1 LETEEFKRA
10 TGGREKAKAVEQS
23 EPMKESL
30 SLSKSE
36 EQPAFVPLGKKNS

>member
-1 LETEEFKRA
+1 
-10 TGGREKAKAVEQS
+10 
-23 EPMKESL
+23 MKESL